1 MFNVGDKI
9 TNDITGTRGVIV
21 SGTGP
26 YEVSYA
32 SGIGLRRNQPENT
45 LTLYKPI
52 PVHLPT
58 KAPVYVAHAV
68 PESISDFV
76 SYLKNSE
83 YTLHVVCRNEDQVD
97 RVIAEYAEW
106 SGGEALQEETILTSF
121 DGSKWDREWFLIF
134 KYSPDISYPF
144 SVLER
149 GTGGRKRQ
157 SSPVAWHRKGK
168 IESCYAAVAEQLV
181 RSGLRANY

>member
-1 MFNVGDKI
+1 MEMMYEGRKI
-9 TNDITGTRGVIV
+9 QVLDLRELSATIIDGEEQKTV
-21 SGTGP
+21 SR
-26 YEVSYA
+26 A
-32 SGIGLRRNQPENT
+32 KL
-45 LTLYKPI
+45 KPVPTYS
-52 PVHLPT
+52 PVRT
-58 KAPVYVAHAV
+58 PVYVAQAV
-68 PESISDFV
+68 PEAIFDFV
-76 SYLKNSE
+76 GYLKSSE
-83 YTLHVVCRNEDQVD
+83 YTLHVVCRTEEQVEQ
-97 RVIAEYAEW
+97 VATEYAEW
-106 SGGEALQEETILTSF
+106 SGGESLPEETILTSF